1 MNQSPTQEQL
11 DSAIRIR
18 EEIVSLSRAIDA
30 LGYKH
35 ADLSHASIKLGS
47 AERGLDDF
55 ISRCQGTYKFKFE
68 W

>member
-1 MNQSPTQEQL
+1 MTQPPTQEQL
-11 DSAIRIR
+11 DSALKIR
-18 EEIVSLSRAIDA
+18 EDIIALSRAIDA

-55 ISRCQGTYKFKFE
+55 IARCDGTYKYKFE

>member
-1 MNQSPTQEQL
+1 MREPPTQEQL
-11 DSAIRIR
+11 DSALKIR
-18 EEIVSLSRAIDA
+18 EDIIALSRAIDA

-47 AERGLDDF
+47 SERGLDDF
-55 ISRCQGTYKFKFE
+55 INRCQNNYPYKFE